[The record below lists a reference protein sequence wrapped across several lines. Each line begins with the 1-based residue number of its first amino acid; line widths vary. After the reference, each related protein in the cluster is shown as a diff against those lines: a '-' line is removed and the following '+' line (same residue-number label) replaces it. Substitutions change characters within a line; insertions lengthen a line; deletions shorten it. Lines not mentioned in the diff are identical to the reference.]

1 MIGGVATRYMGGR
14 FTGGGTAAA
23 GFALSS
29 VPTVTALG
37 LEHITAT
44 IPGWSIPVTAQ
55 ADDTYITVSLP
66 FNVTLSGPSTFNTV
80 YPTSNQY
87 LMLGTFQAVTWFS
100 FSATNPNVPKLLL
113 NAADTSWNRVYTKY
127 SDKAVTIRVQGGNT
141 SGGGS
146 PTVYEVTFFN
156 PNNFAS
162 SMSGYTSAIQ
172 VVMGVY
178 SNNTGGG
185 TDQGIYTGNST
196 LALRPGF
203 MATGKNYLYLLD
215 TNGFWTIRDDIY
227 LQNKSAYDAGEYAYA

>member
-14 FTGGGTAAA
+14 FTGGVTAAA
-23 GFALSS
+23 GFVLSS
-29 VPTVTALG
+29 VPTTAALG
-37 LEHITAT
+37 SDPT
-44 IPGWSIPVTAQ
+44 ISTISGWTTPVTSQ
-55 ADDTYITVSLP
+55 ADDSYITVSLP

-87 LMLGTFQAVTWFS
+87 LMLGQFQAVTYFS
-100 FSATNPNVPKLLL
+100 FSATNPAVPKLLL
-113 NAADTSWNRVYTKY
+113 NAADMSWNRVYTKD

-156 PNNFAS
+156 SANFAP

-172 VVMGVY
+172 VVVGTY
-178 SNNTGGG
+178 TSGGN
-185 TDQGIYTGNST
+185 DQGLYSSSNAFVTRS
-196 LALRPGF
+196 GF
-203 MATGKNYLYLLD
+203 METGKNYLYLLD
-215 TNGFWTIRDDIY
+215 TNGFWTIQDDIY